1 MSLRLPLIVAVLTAL
16 AAPAL
21 AQTVPPLPRAGLYV
35 DPHRYQADRH
45 RYEMD
50 RLRQQADDRAA
61 FARQL
66 QLESQL
72 SRMEVEAARQPDIA
86 PPALVPLGSG
96 YRALRSPEEER
107 ALRLSATERRETVQS
122 GVGEIDAWLD
132 RGRTEPR

>member
-1 MSLRLPLIVAVLTAL
+1 MNLRLPLIVAALTAL
-16 AAPAL
+16 AAPAV
-21 AQTVPPLPRAGLYV
+21 AQTAPPLPRAGLYV

-72 SRMEVEAARQPDIA
+72 SRMEVQAARQPDLA
-86 PPALVPLGSG
+86 LPAG

-107 ALRLSATERRETVQS
+107 ALRQSATERRETVQS

-132 RGRTEPR
+132 RDRTEPQR

>member
-1 MSLRLPLIVAVLTAL
+1 MSLRLPLIVAALTAL
-16 AAPAL
+16 AAPAV

-45 RYEMD
+45 RYEMQ

-72 SRMEVEAARQPDIA
+72 SRMEVEAARQPDLI
-86 PPALVPLGSG
+86 PPSG
-96 YRALRSPEEER
+96 YRVLRSPEEER
-107 ALRLSATERRETVQS
+107 ALRQSATERRETVQS

-132 RGRTEPR
+132 RGRTEPQSR

>member
-1 MSLRLPLIVAVLTAL
+1 MTIRLPLIVAALTAL
-16 AAPAL
+16 AAPAT
-21 AQTVPPLPRAGLYV
+21 AQVAPPLPRPGLTV

-45 RYEMD
+45 RYEMQ
-50 RLRQQADDRAA
+50 RLRRQADDRAA
-61 FARQL
+61 FARRL

-72 SRMEVEAARQPDIA
+72 SRMEVDAARQPDLA
-86 PPALVPLGSG
+86 PPAG

-132 RGRTEPR
+132 QGRTPAPQPR